1 MKTAL
6 KLCTDLGASLRC
18 PRRLDS
24 EAGVSRMLA
33 IGSVSTIASGLTVT
47 QRIAQSC
54 LLPASEPVPVAACL
68 RVRWLVDGLIACYLD
83 ASVQH
88 MTRAS
93 STDRNIGS
101 CRADFR
107 AIDGEV
113 PCSDDPCYAQP
124 QPNDLTPSMRTPNLA
139 RHGPMLCFWRRP
151 RGSECVEPS
160 RFWSFSASSG
170 QGI

>member
-24 EAGVSRMLA
+24 EAGVSRMLV
-33 IGSVSTIASGLTVT
+33 IGSVPIIASGPTVT

-54 LLPASEPVPVAACL
+54 LLPASEPVPAAACL

-83 ASVQH
+83 GSVQRL
-88 MTRAS
+88 TRVS

-107 AIDGEV
+107 AIDDGHTLI
-113 PCSDDPCYAQP
+113 
-124 QPNDLTPSMRTPNLA
+124 DL
-139 RHGPMLCFWRRP
+139 
-151 RGSECVEPS
+151 
-160 RFWSFSASSG
+160 
-170 QGI
+170 

>member
-33 IGSVSTIASGLTVT
+33 IGSVPIIASGPTVT

-83 ASVQH
+83 GSVEN

-107 AIDGEV
+107 AIDDEV
-113 PCSDDPCYAQP
+113 P
-124 QPNDLTPSMRTPNLA
+124 
-139 RHGPMLCFWRRP
+139 
-151 RGSECVEPS
+151 
-160 RFWSFSASSG
+160 
-170 QGI
+170 